1 MPIDYKKYH
10 PEWKTRIRP
19 DILIRANNCCEV
31 CKVENYNYVF
41 RGYIRNN
48 EGRKIEVFQDS
59 ESKIYNATNGR
70 FLYKDYF
77 ANIIP
82 LSGNVNQKAVKI
94 VLTIA
99 HLDHDAENHD
109 VGYDRL
115 KALCQKCHNNYDKE
129 NRAKNRKNSLKVK
142 KGLQELFG

>member
-1 MPIDYKKYH
+1 MPIYYKKYH

-19 DILIRANNCCEV
+19 DILMRANNCCEV
-31 CKVENYNYVF
+31 CKVDNYNYVF

-77 ANIIP
+77 ADIIP

-99 HLDHDAENHD
+99 HLDHDINNNS
-109 VGYDRL
+109 YDNL
-115 KALCQKCHNNYDKE
+115 KALCQKCHLNYDK
-129 NRAKNRKNSLKVK
+129 AHHAANSRNTRNSK
-142 KGLQELFG
+142 KKQIILNI

>member
-1 MPIDYKKYH
+1 MPINYKKYH

-19 DILIRANNCCEV
+19 DILMRANNCCEI

-99 HLDHDAENHD
+99 HLDHDIANNS
-109 VGYDRL
+109 YDNL
-115 KALCQKCHNNYDKE
+115 KALCQKCHLNYDKVHH
-129 NRAKNRKNSLKVK
+129 ATNSRNTRNLKK
-142 KGLQELFG
+142 KQIILNF